1 MLCRAWPRS
10 LVFFRPSFL
19 KPTRPVYFSTSRF
32 LSNMGAVSNGVVHT
46 SSLVSQ
52 LREKMQGHNLQ
63 AYIVPSEDEHASEY
77 PSDADLLR
85 GYISGFSGSAGC
97 ALVTKD
103 EALLFT
109 DGRYFLQASQQLEPG
124 VWTLMRMGEPG
135 VPTWQEWLS
144 ALPPSSRVG
153 VDPKVLSAEDAHSLQ
168 QSLAMHQSTLVPLA
182 ENLVAEVWP
191 DRPSRPHEPI
201 KALPESITGRA
212 ASDKIQELR
221 ASIRELNGTAFIC
234 TMLDEV
240 AWLLNLRGDDVPF
253 NPVFFA
259 FAVVTLD
266 ACTLYVNESQ
276 LTDEVRAHLGS
287 AVQIRPY
294 DSFYTDLKT
303 LSGRVLIGK
312 RASWAVY
319 ETLGAE
325 KAHSTR
331 SIVVDQKSIKNKVEQ
346 DGFREAHIRD
356 GAALVSY
363 FA

>member
-1 MLCRAWPRS
+1 
-10 LVFFRPSFL
+10 
-19 KPTRPVYFSTSRF
+19 
-32 LSNMGAVSNGVVHT
+32 MGAVSNGVVHT